1 MGRNEARL
9 GPEEAT
15 LAGSG
20 PLLGKD
26 RISVQHLAEYLK
38 TSLEKAQ
45 NIRHGSENFHR
56 GLGVPVG
63 LIVKL

>member
-1 MGRNEARL
+1 MGRNEARI

-15 LAGSG
+15 LAGGG
-20 PLLGKD
+20 PPLGKD
-26 RISVQHLAEYLK
+26 RISGLHLAEYLK

-45 NIRHGSENFHR
+45 NIRHRSENFHR
-56 GLGVPVG
+56 GLGVLVD

>member
-15 LAGSG
+15 LARGG
-20 PLLGKD
+20 TRLGKD
-26 RISVQHLAEYLK
+26 RNSGQHLAEYLK

-45 NIRHGSENFHR
+45 NIRHCSENVQR
-56 GLGVPVG
+56 GLGVLVG
-63 LIVKL
+63 LIVT

>member
-15 LAGSG
+15 LARGG

-45 NIRHGSENFHR
+45 NIRHCSENFYR
-56 GLGVPVG
+56 GLAVLVG
-63 LIVKL
+63 LIFKL